1 MRRAGID
8 TEGMI
13 FTKSVQLL
21 GFADDIDIIA
31 RNLATV
37 KETYTRL
44 KAEAMQ
50 MGLAMNTTKTK
61 YMRGRGSKYMRGRG
75 SPTCLTALAVDG
87 DELEEVDKFVYLGS
101 LVTADNNTSKEIR
114 KRILVVPVVYDRL

>member
-1 MRRAGID
+1 MIFNIALEMIVRRAGID
-8 TEGMI
+8 TKGKI

-21 GFADDIDIIA
+21 GFADDIDIIT

-50 MGLAMNTTKTK
+50 MRLTMNTMKTK
-61 YMRGRGSKYMRGRG
+61 YMRARGRKVR
-75 SPTCLTALAVDG
+75 TL
-87 DELEEVDKFVYLGS
+87 
-101 LVTADNNTSKEIR
+101 LV
-114 KRILVVPVVYDRL
+114 